1 MSNILTIQE
10 QSLVDIAD
18 SIRRNTEE
26 APETIVVRSSN
37 VYTMS
42 LYQKVSEPVNES
54 HVVEVPGAESLE
66 VELQYYLVS
75 NDSGKVAIYQGTEVD
90 STKLFKSYSYST
102 YGEANKTVSFT
113 IPGNQAV
120 FRFETSTA
128 TNYTYSHG
136 FYATITPIGTPD
148 NKYKVAEM
156 PDAIDDTK
164 KSNGSWHKAIVKGLL
179 IEGSNPPGRVI
190 FDLRDYVKDSKMWL
204 LRLGRNSNTS
214 TTATPTYTAISL
226 SPMYQAFEDLDLLDI
241 TERNMDDV
249 IDGIGFAN
257 SWNNGT
263 SSGAMTV
270 YDNVSYNSSTAYAMK
285 ISMIEPNVIEAKWT
299 GVSGTGTA
307 RARTAREEAVLYYYK

>member
-1 MSNILTIQE
+1 MSNLLTIQE
-10 QSLVDIAD
+10 KSLVDIAD
-18 SIRRNTEE
+18 SIRDNSKKD
-26 APETIVVRSSN
+26 PETILVRSSN

-42 LYQKVSEPVNES
+42 AYQKVSEPVNES

-75 NDSGKVAIYQGTEVD
+75 NDSGKVEVYEGTEVD
-90 STKLFKSYSYST
+90 STKLVKSYRYST

-136 FYATITPIGTPD
+136 FYATITPIGKD
-148 NKYKVAEM
+148 IKKYKVAEM
-156 PDAIDDTK
+156 PDAIDNTK
-164 KSNGSWHKAIVKGLL
+164 KNNGTWRKAIIKGLL

-190 FDLRDYVKDSKMWL
+190 FDFRDYIKDNKMWL
-204 LRLGRNSNTS
+204 MRLGRNSATS
-214 TTATPTYTAISL
+214 TTTTPTYTAMSL
-226 SPMYQAFEDLDLLDI
+226 SPMYQAFEDLDVLEI

-249 IDGIGFAN
+249 IDGVGYA
-257 SWNNGT
+257 STWNNGT
-263 SSGAMTV
+263 STGAMNV
-270 YDNVSYNSSTAYAMK
+270 YEGVTFSGSTAYAMRV
-285 ISMIEPNVIEAKWT
+285 SMLEPGVIETKWT

-307 RARTAREEAVLYYYK
+307 RSRTAREEAVLYYYE